1 MRQYLQDFME
11 SYQYPEEAIATFLS
25 AYDTV
30 KDRPDFQE
38 LLDIYDKDRYCD
50 YPALLAQCRRIA
62 AEVDIHTYTMEFL
75 MFLCFSRRLREYYLE
90 NGYSEALWWHSMLD
104 FKCKLMVCKS
114 VKNIWGMFVSF
125 WYDGWFRMERF
136 GLGRM
141 QFELLDF
148 PFDYYEKDGKVLR
161 KGDKVIN
168 VHIAKTGESIAPAL
182 LEDAYRQAVEFFKE
196 EFQGKPIP
204 FFCESWLAYPKLDD
218 FLKEGSNI
226 KAFKDRFDIIHVHL
240 YDKGDYR
247 EMWRLYDMDYTGD
260 LDDFPGDSSLR
271 RAYKQYLK
279 DGGQVGE
286 GYGVFFW

>member
-1 MRQYLQDFME
+1 MRSYLQEFME
-11 SYQYPEEAIATFLS
+11 SYDYPQEAISTLLAT
-25 AYDTV
+25 YDILGEN
-30 KDRPDFQE
+30 RDFRQ
-38 LLDIYDKDRYCD
+38 LLAIYDHDRFCD
-50 YPALLAQCRRIA
+50 YKALTDKCKEIA
-62 AEVDIHTYTMEFL
+62 ADAGIHTYTVEFV
-75 MFLCFSRRLREYYLE
+75 MFLCFSRKLREICLE
-90 NGYSEALWWHSMLD
+90 NGYSEAMWRHSMLD
-104 FKCKLMVCKS
+104 MKCKLMVCKS
-114 VKNIWGMFVSF
+114 VKNIWGLFVSF

-136 GLGRM
+136 AMGRM
-141 QFELLDF
+141 QFELFDF
-148 PFDYYEKDGKVLR
+148 PLDYYEKDGKVLR

-168 VHIAKTGESIAPAL
+168 VHIAKTGESIAPDL
-182 LEDAYRQAVEFFKE
+182 LEDAYRQAVEFYKD
-196 EFQGKPIP
+196 EFSGKSIP

-240 YDKGDYR
+240 YDKGDYS